1 MTYIFDMA
9 GGTEYQGEEFS
20 CAHPLETREHKTA
33 PGHPEHQ
40 VELRLAEVE
49 LTPTPDRSI
58 NPASV
63 DLSAL
68 ISTIED

>member
-9 GGTEYQGEEFS
+9 GGTEYPGEELS
-20 CAHPLETREHKTA
+20 CSHPLETRKHGA
-33 PGHPEHQ
+33 HPEYQ

-49 LTPTPDRSI
+49 FTPSPSRST

-68 ISTIED
+68 IAAIED

>member
-9 GGTEYQGEEFS
+9 GGTEYQGDELS
-20 CAHPLETREHKTA
+20 CSRPLETGKRETHT
-33 PGHPEHQ
+33 EHQ

-49 LTPTPDRSI
+49 LTPAESRSF
-58 NPASV
+58 NPAAV

-68 ISTIED
+68 IDAIED